1 MKVSHINYSDNIG
14 GASKAAKRLCEALA
28 QVEVDAKLIVANKL
42 LHDQNTIQISSR
54 SNQLYSSIIRK
65 FESYITKNFLSCSES
80 SLSIHPSNF
89 AKSITKINSD
99 INHFHWINGG
109 FLSLS
114 DIVKIEKPRVWT
126 LHDMWP
132 FCATEHYSQFDHWK
146 TSYSDIDSNFIERK
160 INQFVWKKKNM
171 LWKQPFEIVTPSR
184 WMADCAKQSM
194 LFSSWPISV
203 IKNPIDTDKWHPL
216 NKNIAR
222 KNLGLPLNS
231 SLILYGSAQGTNNPR
246 KGYEYLNQ
254 ALRYLKE
261 SNKNFE
267 LVVFGNSKP
276 LNDSN
281 TKEFKVHDMGMI
293 ADDERLKEI
302 YQSCDVFVLPSL
314 QDNLPNTCVESISCG
329 TPVCAFNSGGVEDIV
344 INKKTG
350 YLAKKL
356 NARDLADGI
365 NWILSLTD
373 VEAISEECRKHAVE
387 NFSYPVISKQY
398 KDVYDRLLS
407 ES

>member
-1 MKVSHINYSDNIG
+1 MKVSHINYSDDIG
-14 GASKAAKRLCEALA
+14 GASKAAKRICEALT
-28 QVEVDAKLIVANKL
+28 QDEVDAKLIVANKIL
-42 LHDQNTIQISSR
+42 QDKNTIQISSGPIKF
-54 SNQLYSSIIRK
+54 YSYMIRK
-65 FESYITKNFLSCSES
+65 LESYIVKNFFNSSES

-89 AKSITKINSD
+89 SKSINKINSD

-114 DIVKIEKPRVWT
+114 DIVAIEKPKVWT

-132 FCATEHYSQFDHWK
+132 FCATEHYSQTDHWK
-146 TSYSDIDSNFIERK
+146 TNYSGLNSNYLEQK
-160 INQFVWKKKNM
+160 INKFVWKKKNM
-171 LWKQPFEIVTPSR
+171 LWKKPFEIVAPSK
-184 WMADCAKQSM
+184 WMADCAKQSI
-194 LFSSWPISV
+194 LFNSWPISV
-203 IKNPIDTDKWHPL
+203 IKNPIDTEKWQPL

-246 KGYEYLNQ
+246 KGYEYLNK

-261 SNKNFE
+261 ENKNFE

-276 LNDSN
+276 LNDMN
-281 TKEFKVHDMGMI
+281 TKEFKVYDMGMI
-293 ADDERLKEI
+293 SDDDSLKEI

-344 INKKTG
+344 INRKTG

-356 NARDLADGI
+356 DARDLAYGI
-365 NWILSLTD
+365 NWILSIAD
-373 VEAISEECRKHAVE
+373 AKSISIECRKHAVE
-387 NFSYPVISKQY
+387 NFSYSVISKQY
-398 KDVYDRLLS
+398 KEIYERLLL
-407 ES
+407 ER